1 MSELR
6 VISKIMEQYGEDP
19 KAWENVCDWLDSA
32 TPITSAQIDM
42 CQTAEDY
49 LRNVY
54 PAARRAAEAIHIM
67 STVPVFVLVH
77 PNKGR
82 KEEFISF
89 MNPKIDV
96 PAYVPIF
103 FAKEQAANVM
113 NDMKKAGTEV
123 ECLTL
128 PFFLL
133 VDSDYGVF
141 AGVNPPVTMA
151 LCDCRPGKP
160 WMYFNM
166 HQVPSLVLDATA
178 ALRSN
183 FQADVIQMTAAQI
196 MSAGILDARNREE
209 DWTSDGDGVRHP
221 PFGGKLPVS

>member
-6 VISKIMEQYGEDP
+6 VISKIMEQYKEDP
-19 KAWENVCDWLDSA
+19 KAWENVCDWLETA
-32 TPITSAQIDM
+32 LQITDAQIEM
-42 CQTAEDY
+42 CQTAEAY
-49 LRNVY
+49 LRNIY
-54 PAARRAAEAIHIM
+54 PAAKRAADVVHVM
-67 STVPVFVLVH
+67 STVPVFVLV
-77 PNKGR
+77 NAQDGQ
-82 KEEFISF
+82 KEQFISF
-89 MNPKIDV
+89 TSDDPEA
-96 PAYVPIF
+96 PTYVPVF
-103 FAKEQAANVM
+103 FAKDQALEA
-113 NDMKKAGTEV
+113 MKDIENPNAKL

-141 AGVNPPVTMA
+141 ANSIPPVIMA

-166 HQVPSLVLDATA
+166 HQIPSLVLDATA

-196 MSAGILDARNREE
+196 MPAGILDARNREE